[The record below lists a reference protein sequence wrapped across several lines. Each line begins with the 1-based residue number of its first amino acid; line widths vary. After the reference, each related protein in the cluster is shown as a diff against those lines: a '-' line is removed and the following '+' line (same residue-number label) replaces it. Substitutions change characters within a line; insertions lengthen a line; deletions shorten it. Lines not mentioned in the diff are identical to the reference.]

1 MNLYQISTEYS
12 QILDELYDDEGVVNE
27 LMLAKLE
34 QNELAME
41 KKAIAIACYIK
52 NMDAERVAIET
63 AKKSMA
69 EREKHY
75 KKRIDELEGYLVSG
89 MERRGITHIKCP
101 YFDIK
106 LKKCPPSVS
115 ILDEKSLP
123 REYTRTKTEILP
135 DKIKMKEEMMVGVL
149 IPGASLITN
158 LRLEIK

>member
-1 MNLYQISTEYS
+1 MNLYQISNEYS

-27 LMLAKLE
+27 QALAKLE

-41 KKAIAIACYIK
+41 KKAIAIASYIK
-52 NMDAERVAIET
+52 NMDAERAAIDT
-63 AKKSMA
+63 AKKAMA
-69 EREKHY
+69 DREKYY
-75 KKRIDELEGYLVSG
+75 KKRIDELEGYLLSG
-89 MERRGITHIKCP
+89 MERRGINHIKCP

-115 ILDEKSLP
+115 IHDEKALP
-123 REYTRTKTEILP
+123 KEYTRTKTEILP

-149 IPGASLITN
+149 IPGASLTTN